1 MKVTYK
7 CLSKY
12 LRIILIITFLL
23 IPFKTNA
30 QEPVWTQELN
40 LNTSVSSAIAQVEDG
55 IIVLQYGENATE
67 ESNLLIKYDF
77 DGQKIWEIPN
87 TYGYNIESVSDGFIV
102 WQETKITKF
111 DKDKNI
117 IWSKD
122 IDFHT
127 NHSYDYGGLGNIL
140 TEVSDGY
147 IICSPYGNGYKRSV
161 IYIDNTGNIK
171 RRIAQSDLLKRTGTR
186 SYVSELITITQS
198 LDDNNIIIVSHEY
211 YTGVN
216 NVLINIFDQDLNFK
230 KAYVSSL
237 IDKDN
242 INTYGINNMV
252 ETDNSYIM
260 YGKQILVFNKS
271 GILINILDKI
281 SLDMQVIGDY
291 LFSYNLEQP
300 EEDSNIYRASLVK
313 YDKDMKEISK
323 IELPLTLGS
332 FYIDYQLGNFN
343 RIVPYNDDDQ
353 LNIAVLNTPITLAY
367 ANSDD
372 NGTIRIETPST
383 DYLDSKYQLIN
394 YRFDSVEEDSA
405 EDSNKKDDSSGI
417 IVNIIKNPQTN
428 SIIIIGVF
436 VALILIVSA
445 LTYLTWKKKN
455 NKEKNK

>member
-1 MKVTYK
+1 MMKSIYK
-7 CLSKY
+7 FFG
-12 LRIILIITFLL
+12 IAWAIVFLL
-23 IPFKTNA
+23 LPLTANA
-30 QEPVWTQELN
+30 QEPVWTQDLN
-40 LNTSVSSAIAQVEDG
+40 LNTSTASAIAQVEDG

-111 DKDKNI
+111 DKDKNL
-117 IWSKD
+117 IWSTD
-122 IDFHT
+122 IEFHT
-127 NHSYDYGGLGNIL
+127 ERWYDYGGLGNTL
-140 TEVSDGY
+140 AEVSGGY
-147 IICSPYGNGYKRSV
+147 VICSQYDNSYKRSV

-171 RRIAQSDLLKRTGTR
+171 RRIAQSDLLKRTGT

-242 INTYGINNMV
+242 INTFGINNMV

-343 RIVPYNDDDQ
+343 KIVPYNDDDQ

-367 ANSDD
+367 AESD